1 MGSPGQKSVPL
12 LLPGPSGHQPTLHC
26 INHSAASGQNPQPPC
41 PAVDAPHLGGFPTHQ
56 SLSLPHHPR
65 ATWSAPQPP
74 TGCASWTGSP
84 ARLRTPAGGQGAR
97 DQGARD
103 GVLDPDLSNSGTLAT
118 CPSSPGPQ
126 LPHLKRQRGPRLL
139 RSPPALS
146 LWHTPPPGSLGSWGE
161 EGVPKA
167 GAGPPQKP
175 WDPALGRSHMSL
187 PEKQTPTGCQG
198 TCSCACAP
206 TYWVRTCLQ

>member
-41 PAVDAPHLGGFPTHQ
+41 PAVDAPHLGGFPTHR

-65 ATWSAPQPP
+65 ATRSAPQPP
-74 TGCASWTGSP
+74 TSCASWTGSP
-84 ARLRTPAGGQGAR
+84 ARLRTPAGGHGAR

-146 LWHTPPPGSLGSWGE
+146 LWHTHTHTHTRKPGDLGRGKGAQGWGRTPTE
-161 EGVPKA
+161 
-167 GAGPPQKP
+167 
-175 WDPALGRSHMSL
+175 ALGPSPGQKSHEPS
-187 PEKQTPTGCQG
+187 
-198 TCSCACAP
+198 
-206 TYWVRTCLQ
+206 